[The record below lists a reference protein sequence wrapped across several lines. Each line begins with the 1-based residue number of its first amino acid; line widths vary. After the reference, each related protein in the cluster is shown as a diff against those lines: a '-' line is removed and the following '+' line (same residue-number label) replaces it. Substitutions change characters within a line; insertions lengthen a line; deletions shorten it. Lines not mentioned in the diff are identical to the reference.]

1 MLFPRIP
8 SRPVRYALIA
18 THAFRDAIAD
28 VEVDFTKAEQ
38 AIADKLDGIQQ
49 KLDLLMDRLAAY
61 EEDTIDG
68 EQSIPAGD
76 KKAGTRQGKETTKRK
91 AGGRGS
97 TGKGRATAK
106 K

>member
-28 VEVDFTKAEQ
+28 VDVDFTKAEQ
-38 AIADKLDGIQQ
+38 AIADRLDALTT
-49 KLDLLMDRLAAY
+49 KVDALMEKLAAY
-61 EEDTIDG
+61 EEANDDTPED
-68 EQSIPAGD
+68 EP
-76 KKAGTRQGKETTKRK
+76 KAKTKP
-91 AGGRGS
+91 
-97 TGKGRATAK
+97 RAKSKAK

>member
-8 SRPVRYALIA
+8 SRPVRYAIIA

-28 VEVDFTKAEQ
+28 VEVDFTRAEQ
-38 AIADKLDGIQQ
+38 AIADRLDALTT
-49 KLDLLMDRLAAY
+49 KVDALMDRLAAY

-68 EQSIPAGD
+68 EQSIPAGS
-76 KKAGTRQGKETTKRK
+76 KKAGTRQGKAKGK
-91 AGGRGS
+91 AKATGRR
-97 TGKGRATAK
+97 TRAK

>member
-18 THAFRDAIAD
+18 THAFRDAISD

-38 AIADKLDGIQQ
+38 AIADKLDAVQT
-49 KLDLLMDRLAAY
+49 KLDEVMEKLAAY
-61 EEDTIDG
+61 EEANDEGT
-68 EQSIPAGD
+68 EEVTKP
-76 KKAGTRQGKETTKRK
+76 KAKTRRR
-91 AGGRGS
+91 AA
-97 TGKGRATAK
+97 TGKRSAKAK

>member
-18 THAFRDAIAD
+18 THALRDAISD

-38 AIADKLDGIQQ
+38 AIADRLDALTT
-49 KLDLLMDRLAAY
+49 KVDALMDKLAEY
-61 EEDTIDG
+61 EENTTDG
-68 EQSIPAGD
+68 AEATEEVVKP
-76 KKAGTRQGKETTKRK
+76 KAR
-91 AGGRGS
+91 S
-97 TGKGRATAK
+97 RAKPKAK